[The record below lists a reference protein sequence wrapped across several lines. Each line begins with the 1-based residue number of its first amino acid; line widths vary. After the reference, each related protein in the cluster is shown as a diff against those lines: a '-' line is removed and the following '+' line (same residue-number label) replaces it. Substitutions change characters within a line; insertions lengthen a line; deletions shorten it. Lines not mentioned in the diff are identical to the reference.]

1 MIKGALAAC
10 LVLVG
15 SSMASAAIIYEPVQY
30 QYGTG
35 QWTYYYG
42 GSNHQPVN
50 RAMQRAY
57 AFRNVNPNYQP
68 NNFIVHT
75 NFTPAV
81 FSDDAPG
88 IDMKTYGY
96 TPTDAMNEANA
107 NVPRYFQKSQI
118 LAAGHADA
126 DGSWV
131 VPAQAHPV
139 ENHHAAPAASAA
151 TTHQAIIIIPKRA
164 LTPPADAPTKA
175 AVDIKTADAR

>member
-1 MIKGALAAC
+1 MFKGALAAC
-10 LVLVG
+10 LILVG

-42 GSNHQPVN
+42 GTHPQPVN

-57 AFRNVNPNYQP
+57 AFRYVNPNFQP

-75 NFTPAV
+75 DFTPAV

-88 IDMKTYGY
+88 INMITYGY

-107 NVPRYFQKSQI
+107 SVPRYFQKSAI
-118 LAAGHADA
+118 LAAGHVDA

-139 ENHHAAPAASAA
+139 EHVAAPAASTA
-151 TTHQAIIIIPKRA
+151 TTHEAIIIIPKR
-164 LTPPADAPTKA
+164 PANAPAAAPTKA